1 MASDTVICLTF
12 LLAAIDSHLCMLT
25 LAAGELNLCLVAVDL
40 SGGGVKEEV
49 NEQRAGSALC
59 AESEG

>member
-1 MASDTVICLTF
+1 MIAS
-12 LLAAIDSHLCMLT
+12 
-25 LAAGELNLCLVAVDL
+25 AAGELNLCLAVVDL
-40 SGGGVKEEV
+40 GGGGVKEVV